1 MRTIVLLASA
11 TMFLISSVA
20 APAQTSKPTATVT
33 LKKLTEK
40 RELSLEKDSFAGWEN
55 GIELSLHVDGPDV
68 VGARKYGKLKA
79 IQALDDVG
87 TDLTAKGEGPS
98 FGGETFREVREPQMF
113 GRDNQPKPTGF
124 DVDLKLPTPS
134 VRNAKSIKVIAGS
147 LEVLVGGE
155 KKVVQVKP
163 LKANIGKTIDD
174 PALKSLGVG
183 FTLIDPTKRSAK
195 NSIAGA
201 LLGGGKPDKSVSA
214 EITGNIDA
222 LADVRIVDASGKKL
236 SRSSMWQD
244 DPGKR
249 SITYDLEAPLPDDAV
264 LEIEAWPGQKTVV
277 VPFEIKDIKLP

>member
-1 MRTIVLLASA
+1 MRYIVAIIVLVTSSLALAQA
-11 TMFLISSVA
+11 TK
-20 APAQTSKPTATVT
+20 PALPTATVT

-68 VGARKYGKLKA
+68 QGARKYGKLKA
-79 IQALDDVG
+79 IQALDDIG

-113 GRDNQPKPTGF
+113 GRDDKPKPAGF
-124 DVDLKLPTPS
+124 DVELKLPTPS
-134 VRNAKSIKVIAGS
+134 ARNAKSIKVIAGS

-155 KKVVQVKP
+155 KKIIQVKP

-174 PALKSLGVG
+174 PALKSLGVT
-183 FTLIDPTKRSAK
+183 FALIDPTKRSAK
-195 NSIAGA
+195 NAIAGA

-222 LADVRIVDASGKKL
+222 LADVRIVDAAGNKL